1 MFIWLVLLN
10 TISYAKKQVYLHVN
24 FQVLCS
30 WWHRKK
36 NSVPN
41 VSVGI
46 LLVFRS
52 KSITPFYNLVVF
64 HVILQFPLLGSEFLS
79 LPYESEFSFGIFSD
93 HLKKCLHVY
102 PHALPQSYRKYI
114 QVSLLNGKR

>member
-1 MFIWLVLLN
+1 MWLVLLN
-10 TISYAKKQVYLHVN
+10 TISYAKKQIYLQVN

-30 WWHRKK
+30 WWHRK
-36 NSVPN
+36 NSDPN
-41 VSVGI
+41 ASVGI
-46 LLVFRS
+46 LVFRS

-102 PHALPQSYRKYI
+102 PHALPQPYRKYS
-114 QVSLLNGKR
+114 QVNLLNGKR